1 MPGRN
6 TFADDILAILG
17 EATAPGS
24 FKKTV
29 VLASGE
35 SVTYTFSQ
43 AVGTGSQAAEQG
55 YMKHFAQQPPDWV
68 LLQHPYHLARLCRL
82 AIDHKSPLPEK
93 LPSNN
98 ASENP

>member
-1 MPGRN
+1 MVERD

-17 EATAPGS
+17 EVTVPGS
-24 FKKTV
+24 FQKTV

-43 AVGTGSQAAEQG
+43 AVGIGSQAAEQG
-55 YMKHFAQQPPDWV
+55 YLKHFVKKPPNWA
-68 LLQHPYHLARLCRL
+68 LLQHPYHLTRLCRL

-93 LPSNN
+93 LQPYK
-98 ASENP
+98 ASENL